1 MTTFDLI
8 IFVLYLAGIVL
19 FGISFYRK
27 GRSSDD
33 YSTGSGT
40 LPAWVIGLSIFATFV
55 SSISYLA
62 LPGAAYLSNWNA
74 FVFSLSIPVAIFMAI
89 RFFIPL
95 YRSVGSP
102 SAYTWLERRF
112 GPWAKNYVAIFWLLT
127 QVMRVAVILYLL
139 ALPMYVILGWDMRII
154 IAITGASV
162 MAYSILGGIKAVIWT
177 DAVQA
182 VLLISGALVA
192 FGSLLFA
199 LPEGP
204 GQYIDVAMRHDKF
217 SLGSFG
223 TSLTESTFWVVF
235 IYGIFINLQNYGI
248 DQNYIQ
254 RYMSARNEKEAI
266 SSALG
271 GGLLYIPVSLLF
283 FMIGTGLF
291 VYYMA
296 FPDLLPA
303 EFTEAGMS
311 DSIFPWFIVHGLPSG
326 VTGLV
331 IAAIFAAGMSTIST
345 SLNSGA
351 TVILNDL
358 YKPYRS
364 SVSKEE
370 ALRLLY
376 ASSAV
381 ICLLGISISFFIIR
395 VESALDVW
403 WNLAG
408 IFSGGM
414 LGLFLLGYFAR
425 RVTNMAAVTAVV
437 AGLLVIIWMTLSPVY
452 FEGSW
457 APYANPLHSYMTIVV
472 GTLVIFFVG
481 FLITLFTSGRYRT
494 SPMETDAP
502 VMEEGAE
509 PQKVEDDSQIAT
521 INRRTGGR
529 EVV

>member
-1 MTTFDLI
+1 MNTIDLI
-8 IFVLYLAGIVL
+8 IFIAYLLGIVI

-27 GRSSDD
+27 ERTSAD

-62 LPGAAYLSNWNA
+62 LPGIAFLSNWNA

-89 RFFIPL
+89 KFFIPL

-102 SAYTWLERRF
+102 SAYTFLEKRF
-112 GPWAKNYVAIFWLLT
+112 GPWARNYVALFWLLT

-154 IAITGASV
+154 IAITGVSV
-162 MAYSILGGIKAVIWT
+162 MIYAILGGIKAVIWT
-177 DAVQA
+177 DAIQA
-182 VLLISGALVA
+182 IILISGAVITLGILM
-192 FGSLLFA
+192 FS

-204 GQYIDVAMRHDKF
+204 MQYFEVAGSQDKF
-217 SLGSFG
+217 SLGSLG
-223 TSLTESTFWVVF
+223 LSLAESTFWVVF

-266 SSALG
+266 SSAFG

-291 VYYMA
+291 VYYQVY
-296 FPDLLPA
+296 PDLLPA
-303 EFTEAGMS
+303 EFRESGMS
-311 DSIFPWFIVHGLPSG
+311 DSVFPYFIVNGLPVG
-326 VTGLV
+326 ITGLL
-331 IAAIFAAGMSTIST
+331 IASIFAAGMSTIST

-351 TVILNDL
+351 TVILNDFYRG
-358 YKPYRS
+358 YKKQVGEKE
-364 SVSKEE
+364 SVMV
-370 ALRLLY
+370 LY
-376 ASSAV
+376 ASSAL
-381 ICLLGISISFFIIR
+381 ICILGISISFYIIQ

-414 LGLFLLGYFAR
+414 LGLFLLGYFSKK
-425 RVTNMAAVTAVV
+425 VSNVPAAIGVV
-437 AGLLVIIWMTLSPVY
+437 IGLLVITWMSLSPIY
-452 FEGSW
+452 FTGDLE
-457 APYANPLHSYMTIVV
+457 PYQNPFHSYLTIVI
-472 GTLVIFFVG
+472 GTLAIFLTG
-481 FLITLFTSGRYRT
+481 FLL
-494 SPMETDAP
+494 
-502 VMEEGAE
+502 
-509 PQKVEDDSQIAT
+509 T
-521 INRRTGGR
+521 IRSKQ
-529 EVV
+529 